1 MATEIVGTDEFR
13 DWFLSLPTNERRKVA
28 FVVDMLAEQG
38 VTLGFPYSSQ
48 IKGSKHAGMRELRTS
63 HAGDRYRVLY
73 IFDPSRNV
81 VLLVGGVKTGSG
93 NRWYAPAIRLADRL
107 YDEYLLGE
115 APQERT
121 QSDENS

>member
-13 DWFLSLPTNERRKVA
+13 DWFWALSANEQRKIA
-28 FVVDMLAEQG
+28 LVVDMLAEQG
-38 VTLGFPYSSQ
+38 IALGFPYSSQ

-73 IFDPSRNV
+73 VFDPLRNA
-81 VLLVGGVKTGSG
+81 VLLVGGMKTGKG
-93 NRWYAPAIRLADRL
+93 NRWYGVAIRLADRL

-115 APQERT
+115 APPRKDTDQ
-121 QSDENS
+121 